1 MLLFYLK
8 SSFRSQDIYYVTA
21 WLTNNHNTNIEIWSV
36 NRTREMFFF
45 RNHAENKAG
54 RLVPVCLFFFFKKR
68 ALYKVKASGLQLGS
82 TIFRQH
88 SNQHRA
94 KTNCITLQATDPE
107 IYSILIFQ
115 KRVWEEFLHHILLMI
130 FSTKMFLMLYSIN
143 SPNLIV

>member
-54 RLVPVCLFFFFKKR
+54 RLVPVCFFFFKKR

-82 TIFRQH
+82 TIFR
-88 SNQHRA
+88 
-94 KTNCITLQATDPE
+94 
-107 IYSILIFQ
+107 
-115 KRVWEEFLHHILLMI
+115 
-130 FSTKMFLMLYSIN
+130 
-143 SPNLIV
+143 